1 MRTQVVLQKWGNSIA
16 LRLTGNLKTVP
27 GFSVG
32 DIVNVEISEKGLF
45 VEKPARRRLSEAELL
60 AGITPVTAHADEIA
74 TPFNEEVYY

>member
-74 TPFNEEVYY
+74 TPFNKEVDY

>member
-1 MRTQVVLQKWGNSIA
+1 M
-16 LRLTGNLKTVP
+16 
-27 GFSVG
+27 G

-74 TPFNEEVYY
+74 PPFNEEVDY

>member
-60 AGITPVTAHADEIA
+60 AGITPVTAHEDEIA
-74 TPFNEEVYY
+74 TPFNEEVDY

>member
-45 VEKPARRRLSEAELL
+45 VEKPVRRRLSEAELL
-60 AGITPVTAHADEIA
+60 VGITPVTAHADEIA
-74 TPFNEEVYY
+74 TPFHEEVDY

>member
-74 TPFNEEVYY
+74 PPIQ

>member
-45 VEKPARRRLSEAELL
+45 CRKAC
-60 AGITPVTAHADEIA
+60 TPSPE
-74 TPFNEEVYY
+74 

>member
-60 AGITPVTAHADEIA
+60 AGIKPVTAHADEIA
-74 TPFNEEVYY
+74 TPFNEEVDY